1 MNENK
6 YFILPSLKRKIMKGK
21 KTLSITLK
29 IPSFEAKPIKSPIR
43 KRPREDIARNLSVY
57 QKPIKKPIRDEFR
70 NKTLHHTSILFTG
83 KSPSGIVPYCF
94 SPIKSRYSPLPQK
107 PSRLTYKQP
116 NIPSFLLNI
125 NIKTDTNKS
134 FDNAIFDYL
143 VGFSK
148 LIKEKYSALY
158 CEIDRLQ
165 KGFFDIDDL
174 IDFFI
179 LKQFGDSERNYESIR
194 DKAKEVLLVFMVVSN
209 GKRVYQRHFLAL
221 CSLFEFSY
229 NKRLDLLNAES
240 FMKVRD
246 NLQEIKELFEFYGD
260 TKYLDLNCILTDVKT
275 KDKIIRSRALVES
288 EKVDFPRFLRFLPFF
303 AWALNEGKVKS

>member
-1 MNENK
+1 
-6 YFILPSLKRKIMKGK
+6 MKGK

-70 NKTLHHTSILFTG
+70 NKTLHHTSIFFTG
-83 KSPSGIVPYCF
+83 KSPSGTVPYCF

-107 PSRLTYKQP
+107 PSRFTNKLP
-116 NIPSFLLNI
+116 SIPSFILNSI
-125 NIKTDTNKS
+125 IKTDTSKS
-134 FDNAIFDYL
+134 FDNTMFEHLI
-143 VGFSK
+143 GFSK
-148 LIKEKYSALY
+148 FVKEKYSALY
-158 CEIDRLQ
+158 NEIDRLQ

-194 DKAKEVLLVFMVVSN
+194 DKAKEILLVFMVVSN

-221 CSLFEFSY
+221 CSVFEFSY
-229 NKRLDLLNAES
+229 NKSLDLVNSEYVI
-240 FMKVRD
+240 KIKD
-246 NLQEIKELFEFYGD
+246 NLQELKELFEFYGD
-260 TKYLDLNCILTDVKT
+260 SKHLDLNCILTDTKI
-275 KDKIIRSRALVES
+275 KDKYIRSRALVES

-303 AWALNEGKVKS
+303 AWALNEGKAKS